1 MTPLKITLFDPSGTG
16 GVCHYTY
23 QLADQLGR
31 AGHDVTVAT
40 TEQYELKQF
49 ERHFRLQILFKK
61 SWLKTCWQAV
71 WQAVGGL
78 GQQSQTSP
86 ETPLPQAQA
95 PVPNVIHAIPMGSHP
110 LAWLIDRVQAVR
122 SWGTRLKI
130 MAILLFQRPDILHVQ
145 WLVEPHADYV
155 LLKILRWGGL
165 RIVYTVHDLLPH
177 DHPTAEHQRI
187 YQKIYTLADRLI
199 VHSERDQTQLIDSF
213 GIVRDKISVIP
224 HGGYDLLAPP
234 SSPSQ
239 QQARQSLKLPAD
251 KTVLLF
257 FGLIKPYKG
266 LEYLVEAF
274 QLVRSQL
281 QQRAEQQTEQTEQTD
296 SAKSCPAPHLLIVG
310 KLSIEDPD
318 ERHRYQDL
326 LKQLEPDPD
335 ITCVNAYVPV
345 EDISTYFSAT
355 DIVVLPYVK
364 TYTSGILLAAYA
376 AGKPVIVT
384 GTGALGEAVEAGKS
398 GLIVPPCDAQALAAA
413 ILTLLHDPAQT
424 AAMGQHAKHLTQTV
438 YSWQQIATQTIQG
451 SYAACLNTQPSRP
464 LRPAPHNP
472 A

>member
-1 MTPLKITLFDPSGTG
+1 MTVLKITLFDPSGTG

-31 AGHDVTVAT
+31 TGHEVTVAT
-40 TEQYELKQF
+40 TEQYELKQL

-61 SWLKTCWQAV
+61 SWLKTCWQTV
-71 WQAVGGL
+71 RGL
-78 GQQSQTSP
+78 GQPHQTSRVSQ
-86 ETPLPQAQA
+86 ESSATSLPQTAT
-95 PVPNVIHAIPMGSHP
+95 PVSNVRHTTQVGTD
-110 LAWLIDRVQAVR
+110 LLGWLIARIQAIR

-130 MAILLFQRPDILHVQ
+130 IAILFFQRPDIFHVQ
-145 WLVEPHADYV
+145 WLVEPHADYL

-177 DHPTAEHQRI
+177 DHPTAENQRI
-187 YQKIYTLADRLI
+187 YRKIYTLADRLI
-199 VHSERDQTQLIDSF
+199 VHSARDQTQLIENF

-224 HGGYDLLAPP
+224 HGGYDLFAPP
-234 SSPSQ
+234 SRPSQ
-239 QQARQSLKLPAD
+239 QQARQSLRLPAD
-251 KTVLLF
+251 KTILLF

-274 QLVRSQL
+274 QILRSQL
-281 QQRAEQQTEQTEQTD
+281 QQQAKQQTDVPQL
-296 SAKSCPAPHLLIVG
+296 SPAPGLLPHLLIVG
-310 KLSIEDPD
+310 KLSIEDLD
-318 ERHRYQDL
+318 ERQKYQDL

-335 ITCVNAYVPV
+335 ITCVNAYIPV
-345 EDISTYFSAT
+345 EDIGTYFSAT

-384 GTGALGEAVEAGKS
+384 DTGALGEAVEEGKS
-398 GLIVPPCDAQALAAA
+398 GLIVPPCNAPALAAA
-413 ILTLLHDPAQT
+413 IRTLIHDPAQT
-424 AAMGQHAKHLTQTV
+424 VAMGEHAKHLTQTV

-451 SYAACLNTQPSRP
+451 SYVACLSPQSSQP